1 MLKKYVTIAGI
12 ASFYLV
18 QAQDVSVINN
28 SVEVYT
34 NTNTIGTSKYNAMA
48 GAMGALGG
56 DVSVMHTNPA
66 GIGVSITTDMNGTL
80 SVLNNKN
87 TSSFASNS
95 FAYGVKD
102 TNLGQVGG
110 TISFAVQNNSKWKFV
125 NIGINHSSSSVENYI
140 ETRGNSS
147 IAYDVEHSAGIDRFS
162 LIRHA
167 YDRTGDIS
175 KTSIGIGANLDNKW
189 YFGAGINMHSASI
202 NQKDFAEMEKNTDN
216 TLHYFHK
223 QYTPYTEESSGFSM
237 NFGVIGRLTNE
248 FRFGVALETPTW
260 WRIDRAFNY
269 YDNAIG
275 GDDIYSET
283 RDFASPMKTTLS
295 AAYVPNKN
303 FAFNIDYI
311 VGLTKPKYSTESKEV
326 DEEFKDFYKQN
337 FKNLSEIR
345 VGAEY
350 RYQGLRARAGYS
362 YASNPFDKIT
372 INSFNNDGSFSDK
385 TLNNLYGG
393 ERNTLGLGLGYD
405 FKSFYVDVAYQNISS
420 KYKTSFLYGNEA
432 AGSQYFSTQNYI
444 HGGASAV
451 TEVKNNKNLFTIT
464 AGWRF

>member
-1 MLKKYVTIAGI
+1 MLKKYLAIVGV

-18 QAQDVSVINN
+18 QAQDVSVIQN
-28 SVEVYT
+28 SVDVYSST
-34 NTNTIGTSKYNAMA
+34 NTFGTSKYNAMA

-56 DVSVMHTNPA
+56 DISVMNTNPA
-66 GIGVSITTDMNGTL
+66 GIGVVITHDISGTI
-80 SVLNNKN
+80 SVLNNRN
-87 TSSFASNS
+87 TSNFAGNS
-95 FAYGVKD
+95 FAYKTKD
-102 TNLGQVGG
+102 TSLANIGGVSTFEVGG
-110 TISFAVQNNSKWKFV
+110 NSRIKFV
-125 NIGINHSSSSVENYI
+125 NIGISYSSSSIENYI
-140 ETRGNSS
+140 ETRGNSG
-147 IAYDVEHSAGIDRFS
+147 IAYNLDTSGTEYVS
-162 LIRHA
+162 LRRHA
-167 YDRTGDIS
+167 YDRVGDMS
-175 KTSIGIGANLDNKW
+175 KTSIGVGANLDNKW
-189 YFGAGINMHSASI
+189 YFGTGINMHSASI

-223 QYTPYTEESSGFSM
+223 QYTPYTEEASGFSM

-248 FRFGVALETPTW
+248 FRFGAALETPTW

-269 YDNAIG
+269 YDVAGN
-275 GDDIYSET
+275 DDGIYSEV
-283 RDFASPMKTTLS
+283 RDFSSPMKTTLS

-311 VGLTKPKYSTESKEV
+311 VGLTKPKYSTKSKEV

-362 YASNPFDKIT
+362 YASNPFDKMT
-372 INSFNNDGSFSDK
+372 INAFNNDGSFSDK

-405 FKSFYVDVAYQNISS
+405 FKAFYIDVAYQNISS
-420 KYKTSFLYGNEA
+420 KYKTSFLYGNEV

-444 HGGASAV
+444 HGDASAV
-451 TEVKNNKNLFTIT
+451 TEIKNNKNIFTFT
-464 AGWRF
+464 AGWKF